1 MVKMAAV
8 VCANDVAYRSRY
20 VQLQNPHNEKH
31 RIRYQPLKFIYTN
44 VFVIVTLYNTLS
56 SY

>member
-1 MVKMAAV
+1 MAAV

-20 VQLQNPHNEKH
+20 VQLQNPNNEEY

>member
-1 MVKMAAV
+1 MAAV

-44 VFVIVTLYNTLS
+44 VFVIVTLYKTLS